1 MFSITLYTK
10 QLGVR
15 ENNALYFFMRGSIL
29 NSLVNFAVCLDLRMF
44 FAVGCHHYC
53 FSSQLKYFTVPSQ
66 CAHNVVLASKRRRF
80 NVTDVV

>member
-29 NSLVNFAVCLDLRMF
+29 NSLVNFAVCLDPVSYTHLTLPTILL
-44 FAVGCHHYC
+44 V
-53 FSSQLKYFTVPSQ
+53 
-66 CAHNVVLASKRRRF
+66 
-80 NVTDVV
+80 